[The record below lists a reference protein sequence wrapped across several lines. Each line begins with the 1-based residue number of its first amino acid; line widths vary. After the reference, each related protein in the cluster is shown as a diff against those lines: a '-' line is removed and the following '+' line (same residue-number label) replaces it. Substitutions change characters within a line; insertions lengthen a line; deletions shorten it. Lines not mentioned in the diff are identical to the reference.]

1 MAWNFPSL
9 RFKESVLSTESQE
22 ASMDHR
28 LGFATMRL
36 RSGLLA

>member
-1 MAWNFPSL
+1 M
-9 RFKESVLSTESQE
+9 EGVLSTESQE

-36 RSGLLA
+36 RERRPA